1 MIDLNDAGLAPP
13 RHDLAEVRR
22 RLADTARDWLP
33 ALFPL
38 AVRAPDRKTL
48 RCADLSGRRPRGEGS
63 CVLHLDGRFAGW
75 GFDHATGESA
85 GPIDMIYH
93 GTGLTEAR
101 LFAEAVRLAHME
113 QPALMAKAKAK
124 A

>member
-1 MIDLNDAGLAPP
+1 MGL
-13 RHDLAEVRR
+13 
-22 RLADTARDWLP
+22 RD
-33 ALFPL
+33 
-38 AVRAPDRKTL
+38 
-48 RCADLSGRRPRGEGS
+48 
-63 CVLHLDGRFAGW
+63 
-75 GFDHATGESA
+75 ATGESA